1 MCRLA
6 LWAAG
11 LDLTWLS
18 TGFCRINLFPLLG
31 LHDSF
36 CSGSIFA
43 MNSYLIDITTE
54 ETRTSR
60 ISIFSGI
67 VLTMAPIG
75 NFIAGYLFEYGGH
88 LTCYGVSFI
97 CFVLSV
103 LYISLFVVDSRTKLL
118 LPEEIAEKSKN
129 EARSNIFI
137 SVWTHL
143 VSCFSV
149 TFKKRTGFKR
159 ACITLLILIMCFNVY
174 AESITS
180 SDILNLDLI
189 ENVFNIFSS
198 VL

>member
-36 CSGSIFA
+36 CS
-43 MNSYLIDITTE
+43 
-54 ETRTSR
+54 
-60 ISIFSGI
+60 
-67 VLTMAPIG
+67 MAPIG

-88 LTCYGVSFI
+88 LTFYGVSFI